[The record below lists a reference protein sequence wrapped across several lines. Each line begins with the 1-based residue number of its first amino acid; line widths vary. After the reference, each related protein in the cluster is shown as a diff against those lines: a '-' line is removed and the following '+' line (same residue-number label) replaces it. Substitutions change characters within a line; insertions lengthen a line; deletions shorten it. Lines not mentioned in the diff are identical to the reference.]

1 MTAAQWFSLAFIC
14 WLGAATPGPS
24 LLVMLRL
31 SLSQGLKAGLL
42 GAWSHALAIGF
53 YAVLSLLFYSAVQA
67 TGSFWFY
74 ALVVLG
80 QLWLLWLGAS
90 LLWQHWYP
98 VPLRAKTS
106 VSRFPEH
113 WSQGFVIG
121 IVNPKIWLFFIAVF
135 SPFVNNFEASI
146 GALAV
151 LPWAIDG
158 VWYSFI
164 VMAANHPRIATVLNR
179 SERVRDGLLGILLV
193 LFALLALFGSVP
205 QTGLLLGSI

>member
-1 MTAAQWFSLAFIC
+1 MTNAQWLSLALIC

-24 LLVMLRL
+24 LVVILRL

-53 YAVLSLLFYSAVQA
+53 YALLSLLFYSAVQA

-74 ALVVLG
+74 ALVVSG
-80 QLWLLWLGAS
+80 QLWLLWLGAN
-90 LLWQHWYP
+90 LLWQYWRP
-98 VPLRAKTS
+98 VTMRAKTPL
-106 VSRFPEH
+106 SRYSEH

-121 IVNPKIWLFFIAVF
+121 VLNPKIWLFFIAVF
-135 SPFVNNFEASI
+135 SPFVNNLEASI
-146 GALAV
+146 WALAV

-158 VWYSFI
+158 VWYSVI
-164 VMAANHPRIATVLNR
+164 VMAANHPRLATVLNR

-193 LFALLALFGSVP
+193 LFALLAMSSSLP
-205 QTGLLLGSI
+205 QAWQLLGLI